1 MAPRK
6 PGNCRNL
13 YPRIAPT
20 RLATNCALRKAPS
33 RSTLMGE
40 NFNHTARESI
50 MKGFL
55 LASAAALALAGTVSA
70 WAAAPGDGKMGFAG
84 HPMGMG
90 RMGMHG
96 GHHGAMAG
104 ALIAR
109 YDANNDGSITRAEI
123 DSGLAK
129 DFKAADGDHNGKVS
143 SAEFKA
149 FMETRHAEMMAKMG
163 KPGGAEGEG
172 HEGGMMRHGPMDPV
186 KHLDWNLDG
195 ALSIE
200 EMSAPVRLMAMRL
213 DKDGNGTITATD
225 LLKGRGG
232 AMMEDH

>member
-1 MAPRK
+1 
-6 PGNCRNL
+6 
-13 YPRIAPT
+13 
-20 RLATNCALRKAPS
+20 
-33 RSTLMGE
+33 
-40 NFNHTARESI
+40 

-55 LASAAALALAGTVSA
+55 LASAAALVFAGTLAVR
-70 WAAAPGDGKMGFAG
+70 AASPDDGKMGAG

-129 DFKAADGDHNGKVS
+129 DFKAADSDHNGKVS
-143 SAEFKA
+143 GAEFKA
-149 FMETRHAEMMAKMG
+149 FMEARHAEMMAKME
-163 KPGGAEGEG
+163 KPEGAKGDG
-172 HEGGMMRHGPMDPV
+172 HEGGMMRHGAMDPV

-195 ALSIE
+195 ALTIE
-200 EMSAPVRLMAMRL
+200 EMSAPVRLLAMRL
-213 DKDGNGTITATD
+213 DKDANGTITATD

-232 AMMEDH
+232 AMMEGH

>member
-1 MAPRK
+1 
-6 PGNCRNL
+6 
-13 YPRIAPT
+13 
-20 RLATNCALRKAPS
+20 
-33 RSTLMGE
+33 
-40 NFNHTARESI
+40 

-55 LASAAALALAGTVSA
+55 LASAAALALAGTVAA
-70 WAAAPGDGKMGFAG
+70 WAAGSPDGGMMGFAG

-109 YDANNDGSITRAEI
+109 YDANDDGSITRAEI

-129 DFKAADGDHNGKVS
+129 DFKAADSDHNGKVS

-149 FMETRHAEMMAKMG
+149 FMEARHAEMMAKMG
-163 KPGGAEGEG
+163 KPAGAEGEG
-172 HEGGMMRHGPMDPV
+172 PEHEGMMGHGAMDPV

-195 ALSIE
+195 TLSLE
-200 EMSAPVRLMAMRL
+200 EMSAPVRLLAMRL
-213 DKDGNGTITATD
+213 DNDANGTITATD
-225 LLKGRGG
+225 LLKGHGG
-232 AMMEDH
+232 MMGGH

>member
-1 MAPRK
+1 
-6 PGNCRNL
+6 
-13 YPRIAPT
+13 
-20 RLATNCALRKAPS
+20 
-33 RSTLMGE
+33 
-40 NFNHTARESI
+40 

-55 LASAAALALAGTVSA
+55 LASAAAFALAGTVVA
-70 WAAAPGDGKMGFAG
+70 WAGASPDDGKAGFAG

-109 YDANNDGSITRAEI
+109 YDANNDGSITRGEI

-129 DFKAADGDHNGKVS
+129 DFKTADGDRNGKVS
-143 SAEFKA
+143 SAEFKT
-149 FMETRHAEMMAKMG
+149 FMEARHAEMKAKMAK
-163 KPGGAEGEG
+163 PEGADGDDKG
-172 HEGGMMRHGPMDPV
+172 HEGHMMREGAMDPV

-195 ALSIE
+195 ALSLE
-200 EMSAPVRLMAMRL
+200 EMSAPVRLLAMRL
-213 DKDGNGTITATD
+213 DKDANGTITATD

-232 AMMEDH
+232 AMMGGH